1 MAYYLLFLIMDP
13 VSVLTVFF
21 KVAMHL
27 PNKQFVFKNKNI
39 EDLTRT
45 ELIEVYR
52 NDINK
57 EFNFKVGK
65 NKFSSKANSHKQ
77 AY

>member
-13 VSVLTVFF
+13 VSVLTVFL

-45 ELIEVYR
+45 ELIEFYR

-57 EFNFKVGK
+57 
-65 NKFSSKANSHKQ
+65 
-77 AY
+77 